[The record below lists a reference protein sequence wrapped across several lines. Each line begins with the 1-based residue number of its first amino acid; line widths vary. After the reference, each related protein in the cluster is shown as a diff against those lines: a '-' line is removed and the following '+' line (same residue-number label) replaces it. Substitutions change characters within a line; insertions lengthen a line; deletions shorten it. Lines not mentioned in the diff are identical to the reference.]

1 MGYAGLKALDEIF
14 HAPPK
19 DLSKDYSADSFSP
32 YPVFV
37 DTGTSLVDK
46 SNVDLYIAGAASK

>member
-1 MGYAGLKALDEIF
+1 MRDFASD
-14 HAPPK
+14 P
-19 DLSKDYSADSFSP
+19 FSP

-46 SNVDLYIAGAASK
+46 KNVDMYISAAAQAK

>member
-1 MGYAGLKALDEIF
+1 LTT
-14 HAPPK
+14 
-19 DLSKDYSADSFSP
+19 DYSQDAFSP

-46 SNVDLYIAGAASK
+46 RNVDAYLASAEAHQ